1 MCAHTWQEMIEQAR
15 DRDTE
20 ASNEKAD
27 EYEETK
33 EKIDEV
39 VSTMEESYAEGP
51 AAVISAITSDDPREV
66 VVLVMQS
73 GTFQLY
79 LGLV

>member
-1 MCAHTWQEMIEQAR
+1 MIEQAR

-20 ASNEKAD
+20 ASNENAD

-51 AAVISAITSDDPREV
+51 AAVISAITRDDPLEG
-66 VVLVMQS
+66 VVLVMES
-73 GTFQLY
+73 GTFQLD

>member
-51 AAVISAITSDDPREV
+51 AAVISAITSDDPLEG
-66 VVLVMQS
+66 VVLVMES
-73 GTFQLY
+73 GTFQLD